1 MKQQPIIP
9 SSNFIPEAILRRDV
23 DACSRTKDNI
33 CQSLNSL
40 GLNDKSVFV
49 FNFI

>member
-1 MKQQPIIP
+1 MKHQPISP

-23 DACSRTKDNI
+23 DACSCTKDNI
-33 CQSLNSL
+33 CQSSDSL
-40 GLNDKSVFV
+40 GLNDKSVSV